1 MTTRRRLSRTIHKAK
16 LSRREDL
23 ESNLFNLVEQ
33 ALKDHDPTVRPASVR
48 AAARLTAVIA
58 SQIITQTQAIQR
70 ALLTLEEDI
79 PEYGTEFVAQLVRE
93 ALKDKAKR
101 VGRFTA
107 APLPRP
113 ITTDSMLL
121 ADDWAG
127 PVAGPTAIERYYG
140 IPRST
145 LYRWQKL
152 NEVVALS
159 TRTSRKPVFPLK
171 QFVDGRPAHGI
182 AELISIFENDSR
194 RTWQWL
200 VGNNEAFDGQPPL
213 ERLIAGHQRA
223 VLNAA
228 QDEASLR
235 PHE

>member
-1 MTTRRRLSRTIHKAK
+1 HYRHALRVVLKRRLTLSASRGQKTGGFSEYDSKSGGAMTTRRRLSRTIHKAK

-121 ADDWAG
+121 ADDCAG
-127 PVAGPTAIERYYG
+127 
-140 IPRST
+140 
-145 LYRWQKL
+145 
-152 NEVVALS
+152 
-159 TRTSRKPVFPLK
+159 
-171 QFVDGRPAHGI
+171 
-182 AELISIFENDSR
+182 
-194 RTWQWL
+194 
-200 VGNNEAFDGQPPL
+200 
-213 ERLIAGHQRA
+213 
-223 VLNAA
+223 
-228 QDEASLR
+228 
-235 PHE
+235 